1 MKLRVGDQV
10 MVTVGKDKGK
20 KGAVKTIDPR
30 NNLVLV
36 EGVNQIVKHRKPMM
50 GRAGERVIKEKAL
63 NASKLV
69 IVNRAGEPDR
79 VGYTILKN
87 GEKMRIFRKTGEM
100 IDVAKAKPTKK

>member
-1 MKLRVGDQV
+1 MKLRIGDQV
-10 MVTVGKDKGK
+10 MVAVGKDKGK
-20 KGAVKTIDPR
+20 KGAVKSIDPR

-63 NASKLV
+63 NVSKLV
-69 IVNRAGEPDR
+69 ILNRSNEPDR
-79 VGYTILKN
+79 VGFTILKN

-100 IDVAKAKPTKK
+100 IDAAKAKPTKK